1 VELREFYRQVVQS
14 EGPASFSDP
23 DARWG
28 FKKKD
33 EPLFGYKAH
42 VVCAETGIATALTVT
57 PGNEAELPQLPVLLN
72 ELRNEGIRPPYVTAD
87 KGYDDAGTS
96 ADVEAER
103 RHDERTFLTQCL
115 YNA

>member
-42 VVCAETGIATALTVT
+42 VVCAETGIATGLTVT
-57 PGNEAELPQLPVLLN
+57 PGNEAELPQLPVLACVN
-72 ELRNEGIRPPYVTAD
+72 RKWSHRVHR
-87 KGYDDAGTS
+87 KGVQARLKQI
-96 ADVEAER
+96 ALA
-103 RHDERTFLTQCL
+103 
-115 YNA
+115 